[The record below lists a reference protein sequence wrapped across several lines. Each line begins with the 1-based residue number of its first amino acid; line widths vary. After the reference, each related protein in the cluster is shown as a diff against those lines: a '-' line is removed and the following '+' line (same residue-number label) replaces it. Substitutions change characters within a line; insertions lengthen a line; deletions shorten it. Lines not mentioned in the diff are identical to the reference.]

1 MRYPLKQNQL
11 GGIDPFGTIGRVA
24 AYRGGSFD
32 NPHVWFSE
40 AHFETR
46 NHVKLEGEGRN
57 VESVNNFIE
66 RLETNSVAMVRKDR
80 SGDELRD
87 IKSGGGN
94 TTFKVEFEMLEE
106 PEVLQDESNSSELI
120 LRPVQ

>member
-1 MRYPLKQNQL
+1 M
-11 GGIDPFGTIGRVA
+11 
-24 AYRGGSFD
+24 
-32 NPHVWFSE
+32 
-40 AHFETR
+40 
-46 NHVKLEGEGRN
+46 
-57 VESVNNFIE
+57 NNFIE

-106 PEVLQDESNSSELI
+106 PVPDEEPVSETNQSDVNLS
-120 LRPVQ
+120 PENEYS